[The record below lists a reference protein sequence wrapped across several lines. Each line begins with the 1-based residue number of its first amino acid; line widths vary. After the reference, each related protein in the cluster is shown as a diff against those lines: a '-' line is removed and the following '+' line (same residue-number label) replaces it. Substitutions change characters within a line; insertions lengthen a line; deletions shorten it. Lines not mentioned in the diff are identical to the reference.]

1 MISIDLFK
9 HGMRRLAAG
18 VCVITALD
26 QGRRTGLVATSVTS
40 FSADPPSLL
49 MCVNRSSQSHEAVS
63 RSGIFCANILSHAD
77 ADFAVLFSAAATREQ
92 AFAARDWRELET
104 GAPALAS
111 AVASFDCRV
120 IKEEPFR
127 SHTIFV
133 GEIMDTLLPNRDIE
147 PLVYMGGS
155 YMTTS
160 RAQPRQRELAMV
172 DRIGFS
178 DL

>member
-1 MISIDLFK
+1 MISLDLFK

-18 VCVITALD
+18 VCVITTVD
-26 QGRRTGLVATSVTS
+26 ENRRTGLVATSVTS

-49 MCVNRSSQSHEAVS
+49 MCVNRSSQSNEAVS
-63 RSGIFCANILSHAD
+63 RSGIFCVNLLAHHD
-77 ADFAVLFSAAATREQ
+77 ADFAVQFSTAATRDQ
-92 AFAARDWRELET
+92 AFASRSWRELET
-104 GAPALAS
+104 GAPALVG
-111 AVASFDCRV
+111 AVASFDCKV
-120 IKEEPFR
+120 INEISFR

-133 GEIMDTLLPNRDIE
+133 GEIMEALLPNRDIE

-160 RAQPRQRELAMV
+160 HAHPRQRELAMV

>member
-18 VCVITALD
+18 VCVITTLD
-26 QGRRTGLVATSVTS
+26 KGRRTGLVATSVSS

-49 MCVNRSSQSHEAVS
+49 MCVNRSSQSHEALS
-63 RSGIFCANILSHAD
+63 SSGIFCANILSHPD
-77 ADFAVLFSAAATREQ
+77 ADFAVLFSSSATRDQ
-92 AFAARDWRELET
+92 AFDSRGWRELET
-104 GAPALAS
+104 GAPALVG
-111 AVASFDCRV
+111 AVASFDCRI

-133 GEIMDTLLPNRDIE
+133 GEIVETLLPNQDIE
-147 PLVYMGGS
+147 PLVYMAGS

-160 RAQPRQRELAMV
+160 LSQPRQRELAMV

>member
-1 MISIDLFK
+1 MISVDFFK
-9 HGMRRLAAG
+9 QGMRRLAAG
-18 VCVITALD
+18 VCVVTTLD
-26 QGRRTGLVATSVTS
+26 DGRRTGLVATSVTS

-49 MCVNRSSQSHEAVS
+49 VCVNRSSASHEAVS
-63 RSGIFCANILSHAD
+63 RSGIFCVNVLSHSD
-77 ADFAVLFSAAATREQ
+77 ADFALLFSSAATREE
-92 AFAARDWRELET
+92 AFASRSWRELET
-104 GAPALAS
+104 GAPVLAD
-111 AVASFDCRV
+111 AVASFDCRI
-120 IKEEPFR
+120 IKQEPFR

-133 GEIMDTLLPNRDIE
+133 GEIMDTLLPNREIE

-160 RAQPRQRELAMV
+160 RRQPRQRELAMV